1 VPKDALVLGG
11 TQPVVYVIDP
21 SPGATAAAT
30 GTVRPVAVALGA
42 AVEGNVEVRD
52 GLEPG
57 SLVVIRG
64 NERLRPGVA
73 VAFTMPVP

>member
-1 VPKDALVLGG
+1 
-11 TQPVVYVIDP
+11 
-21 SPGATAAAT
+21 
-30 GTVRPVAVALGA
+30 VAVALGA